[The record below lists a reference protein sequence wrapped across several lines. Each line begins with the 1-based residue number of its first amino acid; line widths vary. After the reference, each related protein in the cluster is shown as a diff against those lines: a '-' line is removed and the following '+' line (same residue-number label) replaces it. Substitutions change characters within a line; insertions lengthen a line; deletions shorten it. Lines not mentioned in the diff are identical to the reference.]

1 MTTLRIVAL
10 ACLSAAAFAGA
21 AVAAP
26 AATFEVIAADAAQPL
41 TLTSAKE
48 IVAKRLHALGQDR
61 LRPGRAGFEDDGS
74 VSVEL
79 VTQAGLP
86 FGHVRVDA
94 KSGQVTDARTGAPFA
109 MHG

>member
-1 MTTLRIVAL
+1 MTTLRTLAL
-10 ACLSAAAFAGA
+10 ACLSALAVAGA
-21 AVAAP
+21 AAAAP
-26 AATFEVIAADAAQPL
+26 AATLEVIAADAAQPL
-41 TLTSAKE
+41 TLTSAKQ
-48 IVAKRLHALGQDR
+48 IVAHRLHEMGQDK
-61 LRPGRAGFEDDGS
+61 LRPGRAAFEDDGS